1 VNPEATTTAT
11 SRHAA
16 PLKDALT
23 PSTVLAGVL
32 IVIVGFTGS
41 LVLTFDVADRA
52 GLSSAELSSW
62 VLAITVGSGVL
73 SLTLSLWYRQPVL
86 TAWSTPG
93 LALLASSLGKYPLS
107 DAVGVYLI
115 VGVVIA
121 VLGLTGLFD
130 AVMRLVPQNVALAV
144 LGGALFKYGLGLFTS
159 AALEPA
165 LVFAMIAAFFIAKR
179 VKSRVPMGWAL
190 LTGFALAAILGRF
203 TLAGVSLELAR
214 PVFIAPTFHLEALIG
229 LGVPLLLLA
238 LASQN
243 APGLAVMRSFGYEPP
258 TRGALF
264 STGLLSALTAPMLN
278 HGLTLAAITAALGN
292 SADAHP
298 DPSKRYGAGVV
309 AGMLKI
315 ALGLFGTTIVALFLA
330 LPKPLV
336 AGMAGLA
343 LSGTIAGCL
352 EGAFKNP
359 STRDSSL
366 FALLV
371 TASGAE
377 FLGLGSAFW
386 GLVAGAAVH
395 AALETRRQA

>member
-1 VNPEATTTAT
+1 MNT
-11 SRHAA
+11 SQPVASSRT
-16 PLKDALT
+16 PLRAALT

-41 LVLTFDVADRA
+41 LVLTFDVADKA

-73 SLTLSLWYRQPVL
+73 SLGLSLWYRQPVL

-93 LALLASSLGKYPLS
+93 LALLASSLGKYTIN

-115 VGVVIA
+115 VGLLIA
-121 VLGLTGLFD
+121 ALGFTGLFD
-130 AVMRLVPQNVALAV
+130 RVMRLIPQNVALSV
-144 LGGALFKYGLGLFTS
+144 LAGALFKYGLGLFTA

-165 LVFAMIAAFFIAKR
+165 LVLAMIAVFLIAKLVR
-179 VKSRVPMGWAL
+179 SRVPMGWAL
-190 LTGFALAAILGRF
+190 LTGFAFAALLGRF
-203 TLAGVSLELAR
+203 SLSGIRLELAA
-214 PVFIAPTFHLEALIG
+214 PVFIAPTFHLEALVG
-229 LGVPLLLLA
+229 LGVPLLMLA

-258 TRGALF
+258 TKGALV
-264 STGLLSALTAPMLN
+264 STGLLSALTAPLLN

-298 DPSKRYGAGVV
+298 DPNKRYGAGVV
-309 AGMLKI
+309 AGALKI
-315 ALGLFGTTIVALFLA
+315 MLGVFGTTIVALFLA

-352 EGAFKNP
+352 EGAFKT
-359 STRDSSL
+359 STSRDSSL

-386 GLVAGAAVH
+386 GLVAGAAVS
-395 AALETRRQA
+395 ALLERRKV

>member
-1 VNPEATTTAT
+1 MSPVNRT
-11 SRHAA
+11 
-16 PLKDALT
+16 PLSSALT

-41 LVLTFDVADRA
+41 LVLTFDVAARA
-52 GLSSAELSSW
+52 GLSSAELGSW

-73 SLTLSLWYRQPVL
+73 SLGLSLWYKQPVL

-107 DAVGVYLI
+107 DAVGVYLA
-115 VGVVIA
+115 VGLTIA
-121 VLGLTGLFD
+121 FLGFTGLFD
-130 AVMRLVPQNVALAV
+130 RAMRLVPQNVALAV
-144 LGGALFKYGLGLFTS
+144 LAGALFKYGLGLFTV

-165 LVFAMIAAFFIAKR
+165 LVLAMVAAFLIAKFA
-179 VKSRVPMGWAL
+179 KSRVPMGWAL
-190 LTGFALAAILGRF
+190 FTGFALAAVLGRF
-203 TLAGVSLELAR
+203 TLSGIRLEFAA
-214 PVFIAPTFHLEALIG
+214 PVFIAPTFHLEAMIG

-243 APGLAVMRSFGYEPP
+243 APGLAVMRSFGYDPP
-258 TRGALF
+258 TKGALV
-264 STGLLSALTAPMLN
+264 STGLLSALTAPLLN

-292 SADAHP
+292 SPDAHP
-298 DPSKRYGAGVV
+298 DPAKRYGAGVV
-309 AGMLKI
+309 AGALKI
-315 ALGLFGTTIVALFLA
+315 TLGLFGTTIVALFLA
-330 LPKPLV
+330 LPKAVV

-352 EGAFKNP
+352 EGAFKDP
-359 STRDSSL
+359 KTRDSSI

-386 GLVAGAAVH
+386 GLVAGALLGAT
-395 AALETRRQA
+395 LERKQRL